1 MYHLTGTFFI
11 RIGLTFYRRIIHWS
25 KIKISRFRGTKHT
38 LLKDFTSQLANA
50 MTKKLQAPLLSCSRI
65 MHLSNLKPSKARLM
79 SQSNYSM
86 TNMKRENSRDE
97 FMGGISTSHISRIL
111 MIKYFSIYP
120 KQSCVASL
128 MVAFFQKKF
137 ISYSSNARDSYKI
150 SRNLKSW
157 RA

>member
-1 MYHLTGTFFI
+1 MPQAFHMLGKEIVCIHTSRFFYSAFVVWYMSTKSN
-11 RIGLTFYRRIIHWS
+11 LHWS

-38 LLKDFTSQLANA
+38 LLKDFTSQLAKA

-86 TNMKRENSRDE
+86 TNMKKENSRDE

-120 KQSCVASL
+120 KQRENPV
-128 MVAFFQKKF
+128 
-137 ISYSSNARDSYKI
+137 
-150 SRNLKSW
+150 
-157 RA
+157 